1 MNDATLAM
9 PTLGGKQLW
18 GDCFVFEGFRIQR
31 NFITGHHRLI
41 DPQLR
46 RRGRGTYDD
55 CRGRFERMRERDGL
69 KRSSTHL
76 VVLLHGIFRAA
87 EGWRPMARALN
98 VAGYATAAITY
109 PSTRRG
115 LELHADQVEEV
126 LEASDDIETVSFVT
140 HSMGGLVAR
149 EVLGRSGGWR
159 NRIAVNRLVM
169 IATPNKGAA
178 IADILVHL
186 KPFREIA
193 GPAASQLTTEYV
205 DLLAHPSCPFGVV
218 AGVRGDGKGYNPLL
232 PGDDDMTVSAAS
244 ALLEGAEDSL
254 VVPGAVH
261 TFIQQTPEVVRATV
275 RYLSSGK
282 FQEPVA

>member
-1 MNDATLAM
+1 MNDATLAL

-31 NFITGHHRLI
+31 NVLTGHHRLL

-46 RRGRGTYDD
+46 RRCRGSYDD
-55 CRGRFERMRERDGL
+55 CRGRFERLREAEGL
-69 KRSSTHL
+69 TRSSTHL

-87 EGWRPMARALN
+87 EGWRPMARALAE
-98 VAGYATAAITY
+98 AGYATAPVTY

-115 LELHADQVEEV
+115 LELHADQVDEV
-126 LEASDDIETVSFVT
+126 LDACDDIETVSFVT

-149 EVLGRSGGWR
+149 EVLGRTGGWR
-159 NRIAVNRLVM
+159 DRMSVNRLVM

-178 IADILVHL
+178 IADILVNL
-186 KPFREIA
+186 KPFRELA

-205 DLLAHPSCPFGVV
+205 DLLATPSCPFGVI
-218 AGVRGDGKGYNPLL
+218 AGVRGDGKGYNPFL

-244 ALLEGAEDSL
+244 ALLEGAESTL

-261 TFIQQTPEVVRATV
+261 TFIMQTPAVVRATV
-275 RYLSSGK
+275 HYLSTGQ
-282 FQEPVA
+282 FEEPAA

>member
-1 MNDATLAM
+1 MNDATLAL

-31 NFITGHHRLI
+31 NFLTGHHRLI

-46 RRGRGTYDD
+46 RRGRGTYAE
-55 CRGRFERMRERDGL
+55 CRGRFERLREGSGL
-69 KRSSTHL
+69 VRPSTHL

-87 EGWRPMARALN
+87 EGWRPMARALKT
-98 VAGYATAAITY
+98 AGYSTAAVTY

-115 LELHADQVEEV
+115 LELHADQVDEV
-126 LEASDDIETVSFVT
+126 LDASDDIETVSFVT

-149 EVLGRSGGWR
+149 EVLGRTGGWR
-159 NRIAVNRLVM
+159 ERTKVNRLVM

-186 KPFREIA
+186 KPFRELA
-193 GPAASQLTTEYV
+193 GPAATQLTTGYV
-205 DLLAHPSCPFGVV
+205 DLLAKPSCPFGVV

-244 ALLEGAEDSL
+244 ALLEGAEDTL

-261 TFIQQTPEVVRATV
+261 TFIMQSPEVVGATV
-275 RYLSSGK
+275 RYLSSGQ
-282 FQEPVA
+282 FAEPVA